1 MGIRMLLMLY
11 QLLSLWHKCKWKKKV
26 QAKPIFP
33 FPYSFLS
40 FFFLMQDNF
49 YFILFLIHVVSLRA
63 DNPRVEKMPHTALL
77 GSPTELCQHA

>member
-1 MGIRMLLMLY
+1 MKEKGTGKAHFSF
-11 QLLSLWHKCKWKKKV
+11 SL
-26 QAKPIFP
+26 F
-33 FPYSFLS
+33 FSL